1 MSDEQDRLPLRAAD
15 GSELPPP
22 PKEEWREHTAERW
35 QRDDPEGYA
44 ECIASIKRGEMNKSR
59 LAARFKRSRNT
70 VLALMVKEFSVE
82 QLREING
89 KLAAIVTS
97 EALTKQDELIEQAG
111 VKELGSVSISGKA
124 AFDIAQVSSGGPTE
138 IRETRHTMSVD
149 DFNAWLA
156 AGDSERDVTP
166 SEIDS
171 LAGKVS
177 ALPPPRRELALP
189 ALLGGK
195 SPLPNQDQIIDIQ
208 DVASKLILVFIPFL
222 ELLSGLSMR
231 GGGG

>member
-1 MSDEQDRLPLRAAD
+1 MEAAQDRLPLRADD

-44 ECIASIKRGEMNKSR
+44 ECIASVKRGEMNKTR

-89 KLAAIVTS
+89 KVAAILTG
-97 EALTKQDELIEQAG
+97 EALTKQDELIELAG
-111 VKELGSVSISGKA
+111 VKELGAVSISGKA

-138 IRETRHTMSVD
+138 IRETRRTMSVD
-149 DFNAWLA
+149 DFKAWLEE
-156 AGDSERDVTP
+156 GDSERDVTP
-166 SEIDS
+166 YEIDS

-177 ALPPPRRELALP
+177 ALPPPRRELAP
-189 ALLGGK
+189 DAHLGGNL
-195 SPLPNQDQIIDIQ
+195 PLPKETQTVEIQ
-208 DVASKLILVFIPFL
+208 DVASSAILVFIPFL
-222 ELLSGLSMR
+222 ELLSGLLTR